1 MENYRWG
8 KRIRAFRKLKRIQQM
23 EFAKRIGISTTVLGN
38 IERGQR
44 VPSQELL
51 DKMARQLDIDVN
63 ELIGEGI
70 YRPIVKEEDTSD

>member
-23 EFAKRIGISTTVLGN
+23 EFAKRLGISTTVLGK
-38 IERGQR
+38 IERGQK

-51 DKMARQLDIDVN
+51 EKMAQQLDIDVN
-63 ELIGEGI
+63 ELIGEGK
-70 YRPIVKEEDTSD
+70 YRPKVKEKDTSE